1 MRDMGKILNY
11 KILGTALKSL
21 SDACFKADE
30 QQRNGEKVTAC
41 GMSDDDL
48 DRLCDII
55 PDMLN
60 PMLSTEEVKEKLHV
74 SDATLN
80 RMVARGDIPHGEC
93 KKRGHTRYWKKW
105 DILHFI
111 KSKRESSRIK
121 PYRSTDKRV
130 YMSIKD
136 FMFFALIIVAILVII
151 NCTFVAYL
159 YLSYEYKKVNKFFLS
174 WVTVSTM
181 ILIMWFGVGLYLYF
195 EHFL

>member
-1 MRDMGKILNY
+1 MGKLFGY
-11 KILGTALKSL
+11 HTLGVLLKSL
-21 SDACFKADE
+21 SDSCFRADE

-80 RMVARGDIPHGEC
+80 RMVARGDIPNGEC

-111 KSKRESSRIK
+111 KKKRKS
-121 PYRSTDKRV
+121 
-130 YMSIKD
+130 
-136 FMFFALIIVAILVII
+136 
-151 NCTFVAYL
+151 
-159 YLSYEYKKVNKFFLS
+159 
-174 WVTVSTM
+174 
-181 ILIMWFGVGLYLYF
+181 
-195 EHFL
+195 

>member
-1 MRDMGKILNY
+1 MGKILNY
-11 KILGTALKSL
+11 KILGTAFKSL

-80 RMVARGDIPHGEC
+80 RMVARVIFRMASARSVGTHVIGRSGIFC
-93 KKRGHTRYWKKW
+93 TTLKRKENN
-105 DILHFI
+105 
-111 KSKRESSRIK
+111 S
-121 PYRSTDKRV
+121 
-130 YMSIKD
+130 
-136 FMFFALIIVAILVII
+136 
-151 NCTFVAYL
+151 
-159 YLSYEYKKVNKFFLS
+159 
-174 WVTVSTM
+174 
-181 ILIMWFGVGLYLYF
+181 
-195 EHFL
+195 

>member
-1 MRDMGKILNY
+1 MGKLFGY
-11 KILGTALKSL
+11 HTLGVLLKSL
-21 SDACFKADE
+21 SDSCFRADE
-30 QQRNGEKVTAC
+30 QQRNGEVITAC

-80 RMVARGDIPHGEC
+80 RMVARGDIPNGKC

-111 KSKRESSRIK
+111 KSKRKS
-121 PYRSTDKRV
+121 
-130 YMSIKD
+130 
-136 FMFFALIIVAILVII
+136 
-151 NCTFVAYL
+151 
-159 YLSYEYKKVNKFFLS
+159 
-174 WVTVSTM
+174 
-181 ILIMWFGVGLYLYF
+181 
-195 EHFL
+195 